1 MQVKW
6 EQVGCSM
13 LMPESCGDFL
23 FGRRLTS
30 AVIPAARF
38 PQILVSVWPQ
48 DTQVFVAMKMVE
60 RSYSHESIHD
70 ARSRDPQ
77 ESSSPTARVVL

>member
-23 FGRRLTS
+23 FGRRAVFSWTDFGGVKS
-30 AVIPAARF
+30 A
-38 PQILVSVWPQ
+38 Q
-48 DTQVFVAMKMVE
+48 
-60 RSYSHESIHD
+60 
-70 ARSRDPQ
+70 
-77 ESSSPTARVVL
+77 